1 MLNQESSALELK
13 TLDSCD
19 FDWVLV
25 WKRGNVTTQ
34 LPSPPVRPLS
44 TRTIVVRALKRVLG
58 FGIKK
63 FLGF

>member
-1 MLNQESSALELK
+1 MELQ
-13 TLDSCD
+13 TLKKDD
-19 FDWVLV
+19 YEWVLV

-34 LPSPPVRPLS
+34 LPSPPEKPLS
-44 TRTIVVRALKRVLG
+44 TKKIVVRALKGMLG